1 MKLSIRSCTYHLD
14 IHRQENDF
22 PTLLLLHGFMG
33 SGHVFDHL
41 IAPLKEFCNPITL
54 DLIGHGRTGK
64 PAETDRFKVS
74 EQIRDLH
81 EIIKQLD
88 AGMLY
93 LHGYSMGGRL
103 ALRYAIDHRDELKG
117 LILESTNYGIED
129 KEHKTERLML
139 DEERA
144 RQIEKDFD
152 YFLKEWSNLPLFNTG
167 LSTPDDLRDI
177 YKNVQQEQDEY
188 AMANSLRGF
197 GAAQMPAMKNELT
210 ELKLPTLLM
219 AGEADEKYCRIM
231 KEMSDLLP
239 ESHLKIVKDAGH
251 RVHLDHA
258 DAFVEG
264 IRQFYEDKNT

>member
-1 MKLSIRSCTYHLD
+1 MKLSVRNCTYHLD
-14 IHRQENDF
+14 IHRQKNDF

-33 SGHVFDHL
+33 SGRVFDHL
-41 IAPLKEFCNPITL
+41 TDSLKEFCNPVTL
-54 DLIGHGRTGK
+54 DLIGHGKTDK
-64 PAETDRFKVS
+64 PAETRRFTVT

-81 EIIKQLD
+81 EIINQLE
-88 AGMLY
+88 ARNIY

-103 ALRYAIDHRDELKG
+103 ALRYAIDHQDILKG

-129 KEHKTERLML
+129 LENKIEREGL

-188 AMANSLRGF
+188 AMANSLREF
-197 GAAQMPAMKNELT
+197 GTAKMPSVKSELS
-210 ELKLPTLLM
+210 ELKLPTLLL

-231 KEMSDLLP
+231 KEMSGLLP
-239 ESHLKIVKDAGH
+239 ASRFKIAKNAGH
-251 RVHLDHA
+251 RVHLENP
-258 DAFVEG
+258 DAFIER
-264 IRQFYEDKNT
+264 IRQFIEG